1 MATSLNN
8 QKRIVS
14 IIIPAYN
21 EAETISGIIKTAKA
35 HPWVD
40 EVLVID
46 DGSKDNTAN
55 LARAT
60 GATVYRLLNNQG
72 KASAMSLGVVRA
84 RNDIICFLDADLIDL
99 NESILT
105 QIIEPVLTNKTDMF
119 VALRVRQTYTLNKLL
134 KFFPI
139 IGGERTLKKELWLKT
154 PTEYKKSFQIEIALN
169 YFTKK
174 YGYRMDFKLISG
186 FHQVIK
192 EKKRGVLKGLW
203 QRIDMIIDIIIIS
216 FKLYGLNTL
225 KNLLAKTRKK
235 FA

>member
-1 MATSLNN
+1 MDISHYN

-14 IIIPAYN
+14 IIIPAFN
-21 EAETISGIIKTAKA
+21 EAETIGDIIKTATK

-46 DGSKDNTAN
+46 DGSKDNTAD
-55 LARAT
+55 LARAA

-84 RNDIICFLDADLIDL
+84 RNNIICFLDADLIDL
-99 NESILT
+99 DESILT

-119 VALRVRQTYTLNKLL
+119 IALRERQTYTLNKLL

-169 YFTKK
+169 YFVKK
-174 YGYRMDFKLISG
+174 YGYRMDFKLVSG

-192 EKKRGVLKGLW
+192 EKKRGILKGLW
-203 QRIDMIIDIIIIS
+203 QRLGMILDILLIS
-216 FKLYGLNTL
+216 FKLYGLLSL
-225 KNLLAKTRKK
+225 KNWLAKTRKK